1 LFFQDEALW
10 NHIRLYGYTVYPII
24 SEHPN
29 SVTGSLSLSIGL
41 LGYLESRAEYKLRPK
56 AIPVVSSKRL
66 CHCFDLL
73 LPRDYRAIMG
83 GDGGVLPT
91 GRKFIRGCGKSV
103 EDKKED
109 GKNVTKAQIM
119 RTTICAQS
127 SEPLV
132 EPIIAC
138 EMGNLY
144 SREAMLLAFINK
156 TLNPLYSH
164 VRGMKDVRTL
174 KLTQNSSFSVTEE
187 AEENSRPRYMCPVTS
202 MELNGVHPFVVIWS
216 TGFVL
221 SEKAVREIGIDGL
234 QQDYGPFG
242 CDDIVHLVPK
252 EDEIEAQKGQM
263 DLRRENILT
272 AKGVKKESKK
282 SKRVS
287 DIVNEVQVSLTANS
301 ATATIDVRDQERCIK
316 RTKNEF
322 ETRKSTGGDASR
334 NFLVA
339 SSAGSAVSLTSATS
353 VARKAQMCVES
364 QETKSKVF
372 KDLFHKG
379 HEADKYDRDLFM
391 SISGLRY
398 SLR

>member
-1 LFFQDEALW
+1 
-10 NHIRLYGYTVYPII
+10 
-24 SEHPN
+24 
-29 SVTGSLSLSIGL
+29 
-41 LGYLESRAEYKLRPK
+41 
-56 AIPVVSSKRL
+56 
-66 CHCFDLL
+66 
-73 LPRDYRAIMG
+73 MG

-109 GKNVTKAQIM
+109 GKNITKAQIM

-127 SEPLV
+127 SDLLT

-144 SREAMLLAFINK
+144 SKEAMLLAFINK

-174 KLTQNSSFSVTEE
+174 KLSPNSSFLAAEE
-187 AEENSRPRYMCPVTS
+187 AEEIKHPRYMCPVTS
-202 MELNGVHPFVVIWS
+202 MEFNGVHPFVVIWS
-216 TGFVL
+216 TGFVI

-234 QQDYGPFG
+234 QSDYGPFG
-242 CDDIVHLVPK
+242 SEDIVRLVPK
-252 EDEIEAQKGQM
+252 DDEVEAQKEQM
-263 DLRRENILT
+263 DLRRENILI
-272 AKGVKKESKK
+272 AKSVKKENKK
-282 SKRVS
+282 SKRVHGS
-287 DIVNEVQVSLTANS
+287 DNGLQPPFAESS
-301 ATATIDVRDQERCIK
+301 APALVDASDQDVFAK
-316 RTKNEF
+316 RTKNESGM
-322 ETRKSTGGDASR
+322 TKSTGRDASK
-334 NFLVA
+334 NFGAANSA
-339 SSAGSAVSLTSATS
+339 SSAISLTSATS
-353 VARKAQMCVES
+353 VARKAQICVES
-364 QETKSKVF
+364 QEMKSKVF